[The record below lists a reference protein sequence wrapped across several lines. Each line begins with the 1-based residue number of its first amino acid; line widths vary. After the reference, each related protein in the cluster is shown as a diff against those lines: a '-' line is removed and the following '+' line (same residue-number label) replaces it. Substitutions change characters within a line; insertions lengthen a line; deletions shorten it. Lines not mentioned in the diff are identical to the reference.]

1 MFDIG
6 FSELMLVGVMGLIIL
21 GPERLPKAARTVGL
35 LVGRV
40 RRTMSGI
47 QQEIEQEVRNQ
58 DIREKLK
65 NPTATYNDSEEQHDK
80 DHDEHHNEDDHDEL
94 NAKLKDMSVDEQ
106 IAAMHSHH
114 PKEEVEATQPAPS
127 ETTPQSSAQ
136 QDK

>member
-6 FSELMLVGVMGLIIL
+6 FSELLLVGIMGLIIL

-35 LVGRV
+35 LVGRM

-58 DIREKLK
+58 EIREKLK
-65 NPTATYNDSEEQHDK
+65 DPMSTFMGDTESDK
-80 DHDEHHNEDDHDEL
+80 
-94 NAKLKDMSVDEQ
+94 KK
-106 IAAMHSHH
+106 
-114 PKEEVEATQPAPS
+114 PTQPTNTIASNAENKVEPAS
-127 ETTPQSSAQ
+127 TASKPAIKDSAL

>member
-6 FSELMLVGVMGLIIL
+6 FSELMLVGVLGLIIL

-35 LVGRV
+35 LIGRM

-65 NPTATYNDSEEQHDK
+65 DPMTTFLGDDDK
-80 DHDEHHNEDDHDEL
+80 NKQD
-94 NAKLKDMSVDEQ
+94 
-106 IAAMHSHH
+106 
-114 PKEEVEATQPAPS
+114 TQKTNTPAPS
-127 ETTPQSSAQ
+127 ENDKAEPASSTSTAAVKDSAL

>member
-6 FSELMLVGVMGLIIL
+6 FSELMLVGILGLIIL

-58 DIREKLK
+58 EIREKLK
-65 NPTATYNDSEEQHDK
+65 DPMSTFLNDDNTTTKDDSEKTPEEH
-80 DHDEHHNEDDHDEL
+80 DHDVLNEQ
-94 NAKLKDMSVDEQ
+94 LKDMTVDEQ
-106 IAAMHSHH
+106 IAAMHQHH
-114 PKEEVEATQPAPS
+114 PADEAATQPV
-127 ETTPQSSAQ
+127 ENNSSLK
-136 QDK
+136 DK

>member
-6 FSELMLVGVMGLIIL
+6 FSELMLVGIMALIIL

-35 LVGRV
+35 LVGKV

-58 DIREKLK
+58 EIREKLK
-65 NPTATYNDSEEQHDK
+65 NPMSTFLNDDETTAANNSDNTSTEQHD
-80 DHDEHHNEDDHDEL
+80 HDVL
-94 NAKLKDMSVDEQ
+94 NDKLQGMDMDEQ
-106 IAAMHSHH
+106 VAAMHAHH
-114 PKEEVEATQPAPS
+114 PKEEVAPQHV
-127 ETTPQSSAQ
+127 ENNSAQ

>member
-6 FSELMLVGVMGLIIL
+6 FSELILVGVMGLIIL

-65 NPTATYNDSEEQHDK
+65 NPTATYNDSQERHDEG
-80 DHDEHHNEDDHDEL
+80 HGEHHNEDDHDEL

-106 IAAMHSHH
+106 ISAMHSHH
-114 PKEEVEATQPAPS
+114 PKEEVEATQPATS
-127 ETTPQSSAQ
+127 ETTHQSSAQ